1 MFCDEDRTYS
11 TGVNGT
17 VVSQNKSEKEL
28 NLVFS
33 KDIFWSSKHILKC
46 KKENKKNLL
55 L

>member
-17 VVSQNKSEKEL
+17 VVSRKTPQNKSEKEL

-33 KDIFWSSKHILKC
+33 KDIF
-46 KKENKKNLL
+46 
-55 L
+55 